1 MVRKALLQVVNRY
14 INVPLCAAENI
25 LAAILGKLSGLI
37 NGAIAQIMG
46 PINAKLVGGAVSI
59 AADVLIICRRCS
71 KLP

>member
-46 PINAKLVGGAVSI
+46 PINKIVGGAVSI